1 MFKAIIKFFVISV
14 LTILLLSLAACGKK
28 EPVPL
33 YDDITAEAAKET
45 IQTTETKPPENPNNV
60 YFTSFGSANLSFE
73 YPKDM
78 NLFENKSGKYITLT
92 LSEDKVKELGAI
104 YSFTLFFINSSED
117 VIKSADDLI
126 TSFEW
131 LSSRVDDFKKVSD
144 EDREVAGIATREIR
158 YSYKM
163 SLAVD
168 KGGLTPT
175 NVVDY
180 FLILQGKDFTA
191 ALKYTCAGEVPSSY
205 DSVYEGMVE
214 SIKVG
219 PTGTATGDMNR
230 LPDENSFDLL
240 VLGSDTHPENHGKE
254 RGRTDCIIILHLN
267 PVDKTGFLVS
277 IPRDTKVVLPEHG
290 TNKINA
296 AYAFGGEDLAI
307 QAVEELTGID
317 IDNYAVVDFYG
328 FVSVV
333 DELGGMDYTF
343 DAPLVDGY
351 SYANFT
357 QAGTFHLNGEQAL
370 SVVRSRHATAR
381 GDFDRVDRQKYFL
394 KQFAQQKFNMRTL
407 IQLPAIINILN
418 KYGKTDIDL
427 LTLSKYAILA
437 PSFVPIEFEAYTIP
451 VQPGFEN
458 GVSYLIADPNA
469 VRAFIEEKL

>member
-1 MFKAIIKFFVISV
+1 MFRAIVKFLVISFLV
-14 LTILLLSLAACGKK
+14 LLLLSLTACRKQ
-28 EPVPL
+28 EAVPL
-33 YDDITAEAAKET
+33 YATTDEEAKET
-45 IQTTETKPPENPNNV
+45 SQTTETKPPENPNNI
-60 YFTSFGSANLSFE
+60 YFMDFGGTSLSFE
-73 YPKDM
+73 YPKEM
-78 NLFENKSGKYITLT
+78 SLFENRSGKYITLT
-92 LSEDKVKELGAI
+92 LSEEKVKELKAI
-104 YSFTLFFINSSED
+104 YSFTLFYINSAED
-117 VIKSADDLI
+117 VIKSADELI

-144 EDREVAGIATREIR
+144 EEREVAGFKTRELR
-158 YSYKM
+158 YSYRM

-168 KGGLTPT
+168 KGGVTPT

-180 FLILQGKDFTA
+180 FLILQGEGFTA
-191 ALKYTCAGEVPSSY
+191 ALKYTSVGEDPTSY
-205 DSVYEGMVE
+205 DAIYEGLVE
-214 SIKVG
+214 SMRMG
-219 PTGTATGDMNR
+219 PTGTATGDINR
-230 LPDENSFDLL
+230 LPDEDYFDFLI
-240 VLGSDTHPENHGKE
+240 LGSDTRPEYHGKE
-254 RGRTDCIIILHLN
+254 WGRTDAMMILHLN
-267 PVDKTGFLVS
+267 PVDRSGFLVS

-296 AYAFGGEDLAI
+296 AYAFGGEVLAI

-328 FVSVV
+328 FVSLV

-394 KQFAQQKFNMRTL
+394 KQFAQQKFNMKTL
-407 IQLPAIINILN
+407 IQLPAILNILN
-418 KYGKTDIDL
+418 RYGETDIDL

-451 VQPGFEN
+451 VQPGSEN

-469 VRAFIEEKL
+469 VRAFLEEKL

>member
-1 MFKAIIKFFVISV
+1 MSRVIIKFFIVTFV
-14 LTILLLSLAACGKK
+14 VVLLLSIAACGKK
-28 EPVPL
+28 DPGSL
-33 YDDITAEAAKET
+33 YSQDTTAETANET
-45 IQTTETKPPENPNNV
+45 SQATEPQNPNNV
-60 YFTSFGSANLSFE
+60 YFANFGGANLSFE
-73 YPKDM
+73 YTKDM

-92 LSEDKVKELGAI
+92 LSEEKVKELGAI
-104 YSFTLFFINSSED
+104 YSFNLFFINSSED
-117 VIKSADDLI
+117 VIKSADELM

-131 LSSRVDDFKKVSD
+131 ISGRVDDFKKVSD
-144 EDREVAGIATREIR
+144 KEREVAGIATREIR
-158 YSYKM
+158 YSYKT

-168 KGGLTPT
+168 RGGATPT
-175 NVVDY
+175 SVVDY
-180 FLILQGKDFTA
+180 FLVFQGKDFTA
-191 ALKYTCAGEVPSSY
+191 ALKYTCAGEDTASY
-205 DSVYEGMVE
+205 DAIYEALVE
-214 SIKVG
+214 SMKVG
-219 PTGTATGDMNR
+219 PAGTASGEINR

-240 VLGSDTHPENHGKE
+240 ILGDDTHPENHGKV

-267 PVDKTGFLVS
+267 PVDRSGFLVS

-357 QAGTFHLNGEQAL
+357 QAGTFHLNGDQAL

-381 GDFDRVDRQKYFL
+381 GDLDRVDRHKYFL

-407 IQLPAIINILN
+407 IQLPGIINILN
-418 KYGKTDIDL
+418 KYGETDMDL

-469 VRAFIEEKL
+469 VKAFLEEKL